1 MTDWLKT
8 LGMEEYTKV
17 FHRAGYKTGADV
29 ENLKEIDEQ
38 ELKRMGIIKMGM
50 NYYNRSLMQ
59 DICHILQYYYFS
71 LKKGHH

>member
-1 MTDWLKT
+1 MQPTVTDWLKT
-8 LGMEEYTKV
+8 LGMEEYTEV

-50 NYYNRSLMQ
+50 NYYSGRTSATLYNTTTSP
-59 DICHILQYYYFS
+59 Y
-71 LKKGHH
+71 KGHH

>member
-8 LGMEEYTKV
+8 LGMEEYTEV

-38 ELKRMGIIKMGM
+38 ELKRMRIIKMGM
-50 NYYNRSLMQ
+50 NYYNRSLMP
-59 DICHILQYYYFS
+59 
-71 LKKGHH
+71 GHLPHSTVLYTTSP